1 MIRKII
7 TILAVLLILLVAY
20 NLVNQ
25 ILRAFKASDR
35 LSSVAEK
42 VYSLEAQNKELKKK
56 LEEIK
61 LPRFIEQQARDK
73 LGLSKKGE
81 TIVIIPEQKL
91 KEVLGVSQ
99 SAQIRF
105 SNWQGWLKLFL
116 H

>member
-7 TILAVLLILLVAY
+7 AILAVLVILLIAY
-20 NLVNQ
+20 NLVSQ
-25 ILRAFKASDR
+25 ILGAFKSSDR
-35 LSSVAEK
+35 LSAMADK

-61 LPRFIEQQARDK
+61 SPQFIEQQARDK

-105 SNWQGWLKLFL
+105 PNWQGWLKLFFK
-116 H
+116 